1 MMKIGLIGTGRLG
14 GGMVER
20 LIKVGHE
27 VYIWNRSP
35 EKAQHLVKLGAN
47 LMATP
52 AMVAE
57 ATEVILSVLTDAS
70 AIEAVYSG
78 PSGILSVNLQGK
90 VCIDMSTVR
99 PETQIALA
107 AKVIAAG
114 GEFVECPVGGSVM
127 PAKEGTLLGLVG
139 GEVLSVKKVLP
150 LLQQM
155 CRRVE
160 HVGPVGSGSSLK
172 LAINLPLL
180 VYWESL
186 SEAIALAQPI
196 GLDPERLLDIL
207 SDTSGAPNVMKARAP
222 KIAGALKTGEA
233 GATFFNIDS
242 IRKDL
247 RTMVEEGESL
257 GYSLP
262 VAQAA
267 LTSYDRSSKAGYGNC
282 DGSELVTSWL
292 AIAKK

>member
-1 MMKIGLIGTGRLG
+1 
-14 GGMVER
+14 MVER
-20 LIKVGHE
+20 LINVGHE

-35 EKAQHLVKLGAN
+35 EKAQPLVKLGAT
-47 LMATP
+47 LMASP

-57 ATEVILSVLTDAS
+57 KAEITLSVLTDAS
-70 AIEAVYSG
+70 AIDAAYSG
-78 PSGILSVNLQGK
+78 PNGILSANLKGR
-90 VCIDMSTVR
+90 VLIEMSTVR

-114 GEFVECPVGGSVM
+114 GEFVECPVGGTVG

-139 GEVLSVKKVLP
+139 GEDLSVKKVMP

-186 SEAIALAQPI
+186 SEAIALAERI

-207 SDTSGAPNVMKARAP
+207 SDTSGAPNAMKARAP
-222 KIAGALKTGEA
+222 KIAAALKSGQA

-247 RTMVEEGESL
+247 RTMVEEGKSL

-267 LTSYDRSSKAGYGNC
+267 LSSYDRSSEAGFGDC

-292 AIAKK
+292 SIAKK

>member
-1 MMKIGLIGTGRLG
+1 
-14 GGMVER
+14 MVER
-20 LIKVGHE
+20 LINVGHD

-35 EKAQHLVKLGAN
+35 EKAQPLVKLGAT
-47 LMATP
+47 LMASP

-57 ATEVILSVLTDAS
+57 KAEITLSVLTDAS
-70 AIEAVYSG
+70 AIDAAYSG
-78 PSGILSVNLQGK
+78 PNGILSANLKGR
-90 VCIDMSTVR
+90 VLIEMSTVR
-99 PETQIALA
+99 PETQIALS

-114 GEFVECPVGGSVM
+114 GEFVECPVGGTVG

-139 GEVLSVKKVLP
+139 GEDLSVKKVLP

-186 SEAIALAQPI
+186 SEAIALAERI

-207 SDTSGAPNVMKARAP
+207 SDTSGAPNAMKARAP
-222 KIAGALKTGEA
+222 KIAAALKSGQA

-247 RTMVEEGESL
+247 RTMVEEGKSL

-267 LTSYDRSSKAGYGNC
+267 LSSYDRSSEAGFGDC

-292 AIAKK
+292 SIAKK

>member
-1 MMKIGLIGTGRLG
+1 
-14 GGMVER
+14 MVER
-20 LIKVGHE
+20 LINVGHD

-35 EKAQHLVKLGAN
+35 EKAQPLVKLGAT
-47 LMATP
+47 LMASP

-57 ATEVILSVLTDAS
+57 KAEITLSVLTDAS
-70 AIEAVYSG
+70 AIDAAYSG
-78 PSGILSVNLQGK
+78 PNGILSANLKGR
-90 VCIDMSTVR
+90 VLIEMSTVR

-114 GEFVECPVGGSVM
+114 GEFVECPVGGTVG

-139 GEVLSVKKVLP
+139 GEDLSVNKVMP

-180 VYWESL
+180 VYWEAL
-186 SEAIALAQPI
+186 SEAIALAERI

-207 SDTSGAPNVMKARAP
+207 SDTSGATNAMKARAP
-222 KIAGALKTGEA
+222 KIAAALKSGKA

-267 LTSYDRSSKAGYGNC
+267 LSSYDRSSEAGYGNC

>member
-1 MMKIGLIGTGRLG
+1 MKIGLIGTGRLG

-20 LIKVGHE
+20 LINVGHE

-35 EKAQHLVKLGAN
+35 EKAQPLVKLGAT
-47 LMATP
+47 LMASP

-57 ATEVILSVLTDAS
+57 KAEITLSVLTDAS
-70 AIEAVYSG
+70 AIDAAYSG
-78 PSGILSVNLQGK
+78 PNGILSANLKGR
-90 VCIDMSTVR
+90 VLIEMSTVR

-114 GEFVECPVGGSVM
+114 GEFVECPVGGTVG

-139 GEVLSVKKVLP
+139 GEDLSVKKVMP

-186 SEAIALAQPI
+186 SEAIALAERI

-207 SDTSGAPNVMKARAP
+207 SDTSGAPNAMKARAP
-222 KIAGALKTGEA
+222 KIAAALKSGQA

-247 RTMVEEGESL
+247 RTMVEEGKSL

-267 LTSYDRSSKAGYGNC
+267 LSSYDRSSEAGFGDC

-292 AIAKK
+292 SIAKK

>member
-1 MMKIGLIGTGRLG
+1 MKIGLIGTGRLG

-20 LIKVGHE
+20 LISVGHD

-35 EKAQHLVKLGAN
+35 EKAQHLVKLGAS
-47 LMATP
+47 LMTSP
-52 AMVAE
+52 AMVAQASE
-57 ATEVILSVLTDAS
+57 ITLSVLTDAP
-70 AIEAVYSG
+70 AIDAVYSG
-78 PSGILSVNLQGK
+78 PNGILSANVKGK
-90 VCIDMSTVR
+90 IFIEMSTVR
-99 PETQIALA
+99 PETQIATA

-114 GEFVECPVGGSVM
+114 GEFVECPVGGTVG

-139 GEVLSVKKVLP
+139 GEDLSVKKVMP

-186 SEAIALAQPI
+186 SEAIALAERI

-207 SDTSGAPNVMKARAP
+207 SDTSGAPNAMKARAP
-222 KIAGALKTGEA
+222 KIAAALKSGQA

-247 RTMVEEGESL
+247 RTMVEEGKSL
-257 GYSLP
+257 GYALP

-267 LTSYDRSSKAGYGNC
+267 LSSYDRSSEAGYGNC

-292 AIAKK
+292 AIANK

>member
-1 MMKIGLIGTGRLG
+1 MKIGLIGTGRLG

-20 LIKVGHE
+20 LINVGHE
-27 VYIWNRSP
+27 VFIWNRSP
-35 EKAQHLVKLGAN
+35 EKAQHLVNLGAH
-47 LMATP
+47 LMASP
-52 AMVAE
+52 AKVVEAAE
-57 ATEVILSVLTDAS
+57 IILTVLTDAD
-70 AIEAVYSG
+70 AIDAVYAGSN
-78 PSGILSVNLQGK
+78 GILSTNLTGK
-90 VCIDMSTVR
+90 ICIEMSTVR

-107 AKVIAAG
+107 TKVISAG
-114 GEFVECPVGGSVM
+114 GEFIECPVGGSVM
-127 PAKEGTLLGLVG
+127 PAKEGSLLGLVG
-139 GEVLSVKKVLP
+139 GKETSVNKVLP

-160 HVGPVGSGSSLK
+160 HVGEVGSGSSLK

-222 KIAGALKTGEA
+222 KIAAALKSGQA

-247 RTMVEEGESL
+247 RTMVEEGKSL

-267 LTSYDRSSKAGYGNC
+267 LSSYDRSSGAGYGAC

-292 AIAKK
+292 EIAKK

>member
-1 MMKIGLIGTGRLG
+1 
-14 GGMVER
+14 
-20 LIKVGHE
+20 
-27 VYIWNRSP
+27 
-35 EKAQHLVKLGAN
+35 
-47 LMATP
+47 
-52 AMVAE
+52 MVAQAAE
-57 ATEVILSVLTDAS
+57 ITLSVLTDAI
-70 AIEAVYSG
+70 AIDAAYSG
-78 PSGILSVNLQGK
+78 PNGILSANLKGR
-90 VCIDMSTVR
+90 VLIEMSTVR

-114 GEFVECPVGGSVM
+114 GEFVECPVGGTVG

-139 GEVLSVKKVLP
+139 GEDLSVKKVMP

-186 SEAIALAQPI
+186 SEAIALAERI

-207 SDTSGAPNVMKARAP
+207 SDTSGAPNAMKARVP
-222 KIAGALKTGEA
+222 KIAAALKSGKA

-247 RTMVEEGESL
+247 RTMVEEGKSL

-267 LTSYDRSSKAGYGNC
+267 LSSYDRSSEAGYGNC

>member
-1 MMKIGLIGTGRLG
+1 MKIGLIGTGRLG

-20 LIKVGHE
+20 LIDVGHE
-27 VYIWNRSP
+27 VFIWNRSP
-35 EKAQHLVKLGAN
+35 EKAQHLVGLGAH
-47 LMATP
+47 LMPSP
-52 AMVAE
+52 AKVVE
-57 ATEVILSVLTDAS
+57 ATEIILTVLTDAA
-70 AIEAVYSG
+70 AIDAVYSG
-78 PSGILSVNLQGK
+78 PNGILSARPSGK
-90 VCIDMSTVR
+90 VCIEMSTVR

-107 AKVIAAG
+107 AKVLAAG

-127 PAKEGTLLGLVG
+127 PAKEGSLLGLIG
-139 GEVLSVKKVLP
+139 GKDTSVEKVLP
-150 LLQQM
+150 LLKQM

-160 HVGPVGSGSSLK
+160 HVGAVGAGSSLK

-186 SEAIALAQPI
+186 SEAIALTQPI
-196 GLDPERLLDIL
+196 GIDPERLLDIL

-222 KIAGALKTGEA
+222 KIAAALKSGQT

-247 RTMVEEGESL
+247 RTMIEEGKKL

-267 LTSYDRSSKAGYGNC
+267 LTSYDRSSDAGYGAC

-292 AIAKK
+292 AISKK

>member
-1 MMKIGLIGTGRLG
+1 MKIGLIGTGRLG

-20 LIKVGHE
+20 LINVGHD

-35 EKAQHLVKLGAN
+35 EKAQPLVKLGAT
-47 LMATP
+47 LMASP

-57 ATEVILSVLTDAS
+57 KAEITLSVLTDAS
-70 AIEAVYSG
+70 AIDAAYSG
-78 PSGILSVNLQGK
+78 LNGILSANLKGR
-90 VCIDMSTVR
+90 VLIEMSTVR
-99 PETQIALA
+99 PETQIALS

-114 GEFVECPVGGSVM
+114 GEFVECPVGGTVG
-127 PAKEGTLLGLVG
+127 PAREGTLLGLVG
-139 GEVLSVKKVLP
+139 GEDLSVKKVLP

-186 SEAIALAQPI
+186 SEAIALAERI

-207 SDTSGAPNVMKARAP
+207 SDTSGAPNAMKARAP
-222 KIAGALKTGEA
+222 KIAAALKSGQA

-247 RTMVEEGESL
+247 RTMVEEGKSL

-267 LTSYDRSSKAGYGNC
+267 LSSYDRSSEAGFGDC

-292 AIAKK
+292 SIAKK

>member
-1 MMKIGLIGTGRLG
+1 MKIGLIGTGRLG

-20 LIKVGHE
+20 LINVGHD

-35 EKAQHLVKLGAN
+35 EKAQPLVKLGAT
-47 LMATP
+47 LMASP

-57 ATEVILSVLTDAS
+57 KAEITLSVLTDAS
-70 AIEAVYSG
+70 AIDAAYSG
-78 PSGILSVNLQGK
+78 PNGILSANLKGR
-90 VCIDMSTVR
+90 VLIEMSTVR
-99 PETQIALA
+99 PETQIALS

-114 GEFVECPVGGSVM
+114 GEFVECPVGGTVG

-139 GEVLSVKKVLP
+139 GEDLSVKKVLP

-186 SEAIALAQPI
+186 SEAIALAERI

-207 SDTSGAPNVMKARAP
+207 SDTSGAPNAMKARAP
-222 KIAGALKTGEA
+222 KIAAALKSGQA

-247 RTMVEEGESL
+247 RTMVEEGKSL

-267 LTSYDRSSKAGYGNC
+267 LSSYDRSSEAGFGDC

-292 AIAKK
+292 SIAKK

>member
-1 MMKIGLIGTGRLG
+1 MKIGLIGTGRLG

-20 LIKVGHE
+20 LINVGHD

-35 EKAQHLVKLGAN
+35 EKAQPLVKLGAT
-47 LMATP
+47 LMASP

-57 ATEVILSVLTDAS
+57 KAEITLSVLTDAS
-70 AIEAVYSG
+70 AIDAAYSG
-78 PSGILSVNLQGK
+78 LNGILSANLKGR
-90 VCIDMSTVR
+90 VLIEMSTVR
-99 PETQIALA
+99 PETQIALS

-114 GEFVECPVGGSVM
+114 GEFVECPVGGTVG

-139 GEVLSVKKVLP
+139 GEDLSVKKVLP

-186 SEAIALAQPI
+186 SEAIALAERI

-207 SDTSGAPNVMKARAP
+207 SDTSGAPNAMKARAP
-222 KIAGALKTGEA
+222 KIAAALKSGQA

-247 RTMVEEGESL
+247 RTMVEEGKSL

-267 LTSYDRSSKAGYGNC
+267 LSSYDRSSEAGFGDC

-292 AIAKK
+292 SIAKK

>member
-1 MMKIGLIGTGRLG
+1 MKIGLIGTGRLG

-20 LIKVGHE
+20 LINVGHE

-35 EKAQHLVKLGAN
+35 EKAQPLVKLGAT
-47 LMATP
+47 LMASP

-57 ATEVILSVLTDAS
+57 KAEITLSVLTDAS
-70 AIEAVYSG
+70 AIDAAYSG
-78 PSGILSVNLQGK
+78 PNGILSANLKGR
-90 VCIDMSTVR
+90 VLIEMSTVR

-114 GEFVECPVGGSVM
+114 GEFVECPVGGTVG

-139 GEVLSVKKVLP
+139 GEDLSVKKVMP

-186 SEAIALAQPI
+186 SESIALAERI

-207 SDTSGAPNVMKARAP
+207 SDTSGAPNAMKARAP
-222 KIAGALKTGEA
+222 KIAAALKSGQA

-247 RTMVEEGESL
+247 RTMVEEGKSL

-267 LTSYDRSSKAGYGNC
+267 LSSYDRSSEAGFGDC

-292 AIAKK
+292 SIAKK

>member
-14 GGMVER
+14 GGIVER
-20 LIKVGHE
+20 LINVGHD
-27 VYIWNRSP
+27 VFIWNRSP
-35 EKAQHLVKLGAN
+35 EKTLHLVELGAT
-47 LMATP
+47 LMASP
-52 AMVAE
+52 AQVVEAAE
-57 ATEVILSVLTDAS
+57 IILSVLTDAQ
-70 AIEAVYSG
+70 AIEAAYSG
-78 PSGILSVNLQGK
+78 PNGVLSASLRGK
-90 VCIDMSTVR
+90 VCIEMSTVR

-107 AKVIAAG
+107 AKVISAG

-127 PAKEGTLLGLVG
+127 PAKEGALLGLVG
-139 GEVLSVKKVLP
+139 GEASSVEQVLP
-150 LLQQM
+150 LLRQM

-160 HVGPVGSGSSLK
+160 HVGAVGSGSSLK

-186 SEAIALAQPI
+186 SEAIALAEPI
-196 GLDPERLLDIL
+196 GIDPERLLDIL
-207 SDTSGAPNVMKARAP
+207 ADTSGAPNVMKARAP
-222 KIAGALKTGEA
+222 KIAAALKSGKP

-247 RTMVEEGESL
+247 QTMIEEGKSL

-267 LTSYDRSSKAGYGNC
+267 LSSFDRSSAAGYGAS

>member
-1 MMKIGLIGTGRLG
+1 MKIGLIGTGRLG

-20 LIKVGHE
+20 LINVGHD

-35 EKAQHLVKLGAN
+35 EKAQPLVKLGAT
-47 LMATP
+47 LMASP

-57 ATEVILSVLTDAS
+57 VAEITLSVLTDAS
-70 AIEAVYSG
+70 AIDAAYSG
-78 PSGILSVNLQGK
+78 PNGILSANLKGR
-90 VCIDMSTVR
+90 VLIEMSTVR

-114 GEFVECPVGGSVM
+114 GEFVECPVGGTVG

-139 GEVLSVKKVLP
+139 GEDLSVKKVMP

-186 SEAIALAQPI
+186 SEAIALAERI

-207 SDTSGAPNVMKARAP
+207 SDTSGAPNAMKARAP
-222 KIAGALKTGEA
+222 KIAAALKSGQA

-247 RTMVEEGESL
+247 RTMVEEGASL

-267 LTSYDRSSKAGYGNC
+267 LSSYDRSSEAGFGDC

>member
-1 MMKIGLIGTGRLG
+1 MKIGLIGTGRLG

-20 LIKVGHE
+20 LINVGHD
-27 VYIWNRSP
+27 VYIWNRSL
-35 EKAQHLVKLGAN
+35 EKAQPLVKLGAT
-47 LMATP
+47 LMASP

-57 ATEVILSVLTDAS
+57 KAEITLSVLTDAG
-70 AIEAVYSG
+70 AIDAAYSG
-78 PSGILSVNLQGK
+78 PNGILSANLKGR
-90 VCIDMSTVR
+90 VLIEMSTVR
-99 PETQIALA
+99 PETQIALS

-114 GEFVECPVGGSVM
+114 GEFVECPVGGTVG
-127 PAKEGTLLGLVG
+127 PAREGTLLGLVG
-139 GEVLSVKKVLP
+139 GEDLSVKKVLP

-186 SEAIALAQPI
+186 SEAIALAERI

-207 SDTSGAPNVMKARAP
+207 SDTSGAPNAMKARAP
-222 KIAGALKTGEA
+222 KIAAALKSGQA

-247 RTMVEEGESL
+247 RTMVEEGKSL

-267 LTSYDRSSKAGYGNC
+267 LSSYDRSSEAGFGDC

-292 AIAKK
+292 SIAKK

>member
-1 MMKIGLIGTGRLG
+1 MKIGLIGTGRLG

-20 LIKVGHE
+20 LISVGHD

-35 EKAQHLVKLGAN
+35 EKAQHLVKLGAT
-47 LMATP
+47 LMVSP
-52 AMVAE
+52 AMVAQAAE
-57 ATEVILSVLTDAS
+57 ITLSVLTDAI
-70 AIEAVYSG
+70 AIDAAYSG
-78 PSGILSVNLQGK
+78 LNGILSANLKGK
-90 VCIDMSTVR
+90 VLIEMSTVR
-99 PETQIALA
+99 PQTQIALA

-114 GEFVECPVGGSVM
+114 GEFVECPVGGTVG

-139 GEVLSVKKVLP
+139 GEDLSVKKVMP

-186 SEAIALAQPI
+186 SEAIALAERI

-207 SDTSGAPNVMKARAP
+207 SDTSGASNAMKARAP
-222 KIAGALKTGEA
+222 KIAAALKSGKA

-247 RTMVEEGESL
+247 RTMVEEGKSL

-267 LTSYDRSSKAGYGNC
+267 LSSYDRSSEAGYGAC

>member
-1 MMKIGLIGTGRLG
+1 MKIGLIGTGRLG

-20 LIKVGHE
+20 LINVGHE

-35 EKAQHLVKLGAN
+35 EKAEPLVKLGAT
-47 LMATP
+47 LMASP
-52 AMVAE
+52 AMVAQAAE
-57 ATEVILSVLTDAS
+57 ITLSVLTDAN
-70 AIEAVYSG
+70 AIDAAYSG
-78 PSGILSVNLQGK
+78 PNGILSANLKGR
-90 VCIDMSTVR
+90 VLIEMSTVR

-114 GEFVECPVGGSVM
+114 GEFVECPVGGTVG

-139 GEVLSVKKVLP
+139 GEDLSVKKVMP
-150 LLQQM
+150 LLLQM

-160 HVGPVGSGSSLK
+160 HVGSVGSGSSLK

-186 SEAIALAQPI
+186 SEAIALAERI

-207 SDTSGAPNVMKARAP
+207 SDTSGAPNAMKARAP
-222 KIAGALKTGEA
+222 KIAAALKSGKA

-247 RTMVEEGESL
+247 RTMVEEGKSL

-267 LTSYDRSSKAGYGNC
+267 LSSYDRSSEAGYGNS

>member
-1 MMKIGLIGTGRLG
+1 MKIGLIGTGRLG

-20 LIKVGHE
+20 LLNVGHE
-27 VYIWNRSP
+27 VFIWNRSP
-35 EKAQHLVKLGAN
+35 EKAGHLVDLGAH
-47 LMATP
+47 LMPSPTK
-52 AMVAE
+52 VVE
-57 ATEVILSVLTDAS
+57 ASDITLTVLTDAD
-70 AIEAVYSG
+70 AINAVYSG
-78 PSGILSVNLQGK
+78 QNGILSADLSGK
-90 VCIDMSTVR
+90 VCIEMSTVR
-99 PETQIALA
+99 PQTQIALA

-114 GEFVECPVGGSVM
+114 GEFIECPVGGSVM
-127 PAKEGTLLGLVG
+127 PAKEGSLLGLVG
-139 GEVLSVKKVLP
+139 GKDSSVAKVLP
-150 LLQQM
+150 LLKQM

-186 SEAIALAQPI
+186 SEAIALTQTI
-196 GLDPERLLDIL
+196 GIDPERLLDIL

-222 KIAGALKTGEA
+222 KIAAALKSGQP

-247 RTMVEEGESL
+247 RTMIEEGKNL

-267 LTSYDRSSKAGYGNC
+267 LSSYDRSSDAGYGAC

-292 AIAKK
+292 TIAKN

>member
-1 MMKIGLIGTGRLG
+1 MKIGLIGTGRLG

-20 LIKVGHE
+20 LINVGHE

-35 EKAQHLVKLGAN
+35 EKAQPLVKLGAT
-47 LMATP
+47 LMASP

-57 ATEVILSVLTDAS
+57 KAEITLSVLTDAS
-70 AIEAVYSG
+70 AIDAAYSG
-78 PSGILSVNLQGK
+78 PNGILSANLKGR
-90 VCIDMSTVR
+90 VLIEMSTVR

-114 GEFVECPVGGSVM
+114 GEFVECPVGGTVG

-139 GEVLSVKKVLP
+139 GEDLSVNKVMP

-180 VYWESL
+180 VYWEAL
-186 SEAIALAQPI
+186 SEAIALAERI

-207 SDTSGAPNVMKARAP
+207 SDTSGATNAMKARAP
-222 KIAGALKTGEA
+222 KIAAALKSGEA

-247 RTMVEEGESL
+247 RTMVEEGKSL

-267 LTSYDRSSKAGYGNC
+267 LSSYDRSSEAGYGNC

>member
-1 MMKIGLIGTGRLG
+1 MKIGLIGTGRLG

-20 LIKVGHE
+20 LINVGHD

-35 EKAQHLVKLGAN
+35 EKAQPLVKLGAT
-47 LMATP
+47 LMASP

-57 ATEVILSVLTDAS
+57 KAEITLSVLTDAS
-70 AIEAVYSG
+70 AIDAAYSG
-78 PSGILSVNLQGK
+78 PNGILSANLTGR
-90 VCIDMSTVR
+90 VLIEMSTVR
-99 PETQIALA
+99 PETQIALS

-114 GEFVECPVGGSVM
+114 GEFVECTVGGTVG
-127 PAKEGTLLGLVG
+127 PAREGTLLGLVG
-139 GEVLSVKKVLP
+139 GEDLSVKKVLP

-186 SEAIALAQPI
+186 SEAIALAERI

-207 SDTSGAPNVMKARAP
+207 SDTSGAPNAMKARAP
-222 KIAGALKTGEA
+222 KIAAALKSGQA

-247 RTMVEEGESL
+247 RTMVEEGKSL

-267 LTSYDRSSKAGYGNC
+267 LSSYDRSSEAGFGDC

-292 AIAKK
+292 SIAKK

>member
-1 MMKIGLIGTGRLG
+1 MRIGLIGTGRLG

-20 LIKVGHE
+20 LINVGHD
-27 VYIWNRSP
+27 VFIWNRSP
-35 EKAQHLVKLGAN
+35 EKAGHLVELGAT
-47 LMATP
+47 LKASP
-52 AMVAE
+52 AEVVGAAE
-57 ATEVILSVLTDAS
+57 ITLSVLTDAA
-70 AIEAVYSG
+70 AIDATYSG
-78 PSGILSVNLQGK
+78 PNGILSANLKGK
-90 VCIDMSTVR
+90 VCIEMSTVR
-99 PETQIALA
+99 PETQISMA
-107 AKVIAAG
+107 AKVIGAG
-114 GEFVECPVGGSVM
+114 GEYVECPVGGSVM

-139 GEVLSVKKVLP
+139 GEAASVEKVLP
-150 LLQQM
+150 LLRQM

-160 HVGPVGSGSSLK
+160 HVGPIGSGSSLK

-180 VYWESL
+180 VYWEAL
-186 SEAIALAQPI
+186 SEAIALVEPI

-207 SDTSGAPNVMKARAP
+207 ADTSGAPSVMKARAP
-222 KIAGALKTGEA
+222 KIAAALKSGKP

-247 RTMVEEGESL
+247 QTMIDEGKSL

-267 LTSYDRSSKAGYGNC
+267 LTSFDRSSAAGYGAC

>member
-1 MMKIGLIGTGRLG
+1 
-14 GGMVER
+14 
-20 LIKVGHE
+20 
-27 VYIWNRSP
+27 
-35 EKAQHLVKLGAN
+35 
-47 LMATP
+47 
-52 AMVAE
+52 MVAQAAE
-57 ATEVILSVLTDAS
+57 ITLSVLTDAN
-70 AIEAVYSG
+70 AIDAAYSG
-78 PSGILSVNLQGK
+78 PNGILSANLKGR
-90 VCIDMSTVR
+90 VLIEMSTVR

-114 GEFVECPVGGSVM
+114 GEFVECPVGGTVG

-139 GEVLSVKKVLP
+139 GEDLSVKKVMP
-150 LLQQM
+150 LLLQM

-186 SEAIALAQPI
+186 SEAIALAERI

-207 SDTSGAPNVMKARAP
+207 SDTSGAPNAMKARAP
-222 KIAGALKTGEA
+222 KIAAALKSGKA

-247 RTMVEEGESL
+247 RTMVEEGKSL

-267 LTSYDRSSKAGYGNC
+267 LSSYDRSSEAGYGNS

>member
-1 MMKIGLIGTGRLG
+1 MKIGLIGTGRLG

-20 LIKVGHE
+20 LINVGHD

-35 EKAQHLVKLGAN
+35 EKAEPLVKLGAT
-47 LMATP
+47 LMASP
-52 AMVAE
+52 AMVAQAAE
-57 ATEVILSVLTDAS
+57 ITLSVLTDAI
-70 AIEAVYSG
+70 AIDAAYSG
-78 PSGILSVNLQGK
+78 PNGILSANLKGR
-90 VCIDMSTVR
+90 VLIEMSTVR

-114 GEFVECPVGGSVM
+114 GEFVECPVGGTVG

-139 GEVLSVKKVLP
+139 GEDLSVKKVMP

-186 SEAIALAQPI
+186 SEAIALAERI

-207 SDTSGAPNVMKARAP
+207 SDTSGAPNAMKARVP
-222 KIAGALKTGEA
+222 KIAAALKSGKA

-247 RTMVEEGESL
+247 RTMVEEGKSL

-267 LTSYDRSSKAGYGNC
+267 LSSYDRSSEAGYGNC